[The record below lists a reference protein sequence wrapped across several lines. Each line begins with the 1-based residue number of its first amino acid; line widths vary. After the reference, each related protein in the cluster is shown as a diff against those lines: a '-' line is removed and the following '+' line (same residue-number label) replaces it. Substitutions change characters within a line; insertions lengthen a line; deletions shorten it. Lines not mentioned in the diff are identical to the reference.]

1 MHAVLLAAALLF
13 AADAGGEPAAPL
25 PLSEAISLAH
35 AKNPQVE
42 IAAADAA
49 RAGTLV
55 KQGYSLFYPTVDG
68 QGTMQWNDRRLLTPE
83 TELVLGGETYRF
95 PQQVFQ
101 PWWVMRWQLQVQQ
114 NLSFHGPAIPL
125 LRQAKA
131 GARAAS
137 HAEDAVRTDV
147 AFAVAR
153 AYYAGLTADTVVAVA
168 EEARTAAAE
177 LLRVATVKRQNG
189 RATEAEVLRAKL
201 RVAETDQA
209 LASARRG
216 AEEARETLADLVGT
230 AGPFALSRPARPTDP
245 AAQRKPDA
253 PRPEIAAAQA
263 AVGGATAAKT
273 AAIRR
278 WYPTVGV
285 RATYGGYE
293 TSDGTLFGQ
302 PKESYSIIAL
312 AQFSIFDGTLKY
324 WQVREAREQVRAAR
338 AREQAATLAVEA
350 DERRARRHVAAT
362 RETEALAKERLELA
376 TKARELVSGQY
387 ELGVATQLERL
398 DAESAFAA
406 ARREAAA
413 SELEADL
420 AILELRRALGL
431 ALLP

>member
-1 MHAVLLAAALLF
+1 MSSGLLAAALLF
-13 AADAGGEPAAPL
+13 AADAGASL
-25 PLSEAISLAH
+25 PLADAIAAAY

-49 RAGTLV
+49 RARTLV
-55 KQGYSLFYPTVDG
+55 KQGYALFYPTLDG

-83 TELVLGGETYRF
+83 TEFTIGGQTTTI

-101 PWWVMRWQLQVQQ
+101 PWWTLRYQVQAQQ

-131 GARAAS
+131 GAQAAS
-137 HAEDAVRTDV
+137 LAEDAVRADV

-153 AYYAGLTADTVVAVA
+153 AYYAALTADTVVAVT
-168 EEARTAAAE
+168 EEARAAAAE

-209 LASARRG
+209 LASSRRVS
-216 AEEARETLADLVGT
+216 EEARETLADLIGR
-230 AGPFALSRPARPTDP
+230 AGPFALSRPARPSD
-245 AAQRKPDA
+245 AAGAAAPDA
-253 PRPEIAAAQA
+253 PRAEVAAARA
-263 AVGGATAAKT
+263 AVGGAAAASS
-273 AAIRR
+273 AAVRQ
-278 WYPTVGV
+278 WYPTLGV

-293 TSDGTLFGQ
+293 SSDGKLFGQ
-302 PKESYSIIAL
+302 PKESYSVVAL
-312 AQFSIFDGTLKY
+312 AQVSIFDGTLKY
-324 WQVREAREQVRAAR
+324 WQVREAREQVRAAK
-338 AREQAATLAVEA
+338 AREEATTLAAEA
-350 DERRARRHVAAT
+350 DERRARRKVAAT
-362 RETEALAKERLELA
+362 RETEGLAKERLALA

-398 DAESAFAA
+398 DADSAFAA

-413 SELEADL
+413 AELDADL
-420 AILELRRALGL
+420 AVLELRRALGL
-431 ALLP
+431 ALDP